1 MRSVMDFTYLRENPD
16 IVWEHT
22 IEHLQL
28 SLTAMGIALPI
39 AIVLGIIAVRLRWTT
54 TPIISTISV
63 LYTVPSIA
71 LLAFLIPSQGIGE
84 RPALIMLVMYA
95 QLFLVRNIVAGLNG
109 VDPATLE
116 AARGLG
122 MNESQLFARI
132 WLPLALPVIIAG
144 IRTGL
149 VTTISLTTI
158 AGWVNAGGLGE
169 LMFQGLALGREST
182 VLAGVVAVSALSLII
197 DLLIRAV
204 ERLTPVA
211 RAQRAAAS

>member
-1 MRSVMDFTYLRENPD
+1 MDFTYLRENPAV
-16 IVWEHT
+16 VWEHT
-22 IEHLQL
+22 IEHIQL
-28 SLTAMGIALPI
+28 SLTAMGIAMPI
-39 AIVLGIIAVRLRWTT
+39 AIVLGILATRILWLT
-54 TPIISTISV
+54 TPIVSIISI

-122 MNESQLFARI
+122 MNEAQLFAKV

-144 IRTGL
+144 VRTGL
-149 VTTISLTTI
+149 VTTISLATI

-182 VLAGVVAVSALSLII
+182 VLAGVVAVSALSLTI
-197 DLLIRAV
+197 DILIRAL

-211 RAQRAAAS
+211 RAQRAAAP

>member
-1 MRSVMDFTYLRENPD
+1 MDFTYLRENPD
-16 IVWEHT
+16 VVWEHT
-22 IEHLQL
+22 IEHIQL
-28 SLTAMGIALPI
+28 SLTAMGIAMPI
-39 AIVLGIIAVRLRWTT
+39 AIVLGILATRILWLT
-54 TPIISTISV
+54 TPIVSIISI

-122 MNESQLFARI
+122 MNEAQLFAKV

-144 IRTGL
+144 VRTGL
-149 VTTISLTTI
+149 VTTISLATI

-182 VLAGVVAVSALSLII
+182 VLAGVVAVSALSLTI
-197 DLLIRAV
+197 DILIRAL

>member
-1 MRSVMDFTYLRENPD
+1 MDLGYLRENPD
-16 IVWEHT
+16 VVWQHT

-28 SLTAMGIALPI
+28 SLTALAIALPV
-39 AIVLGIIAVRLRWTT
+39 AIVLGILAVRIHWLT
-54 TPIISTISV
+54 TPIIAVISV

-95 QLFLVRNIVAGLNG
+95 QLFLVRNMVAGLNG

-122 MNESQLFARI
+122 MDERQLFMRI
-132 WLPLALPVIIAG
+132 WLPLALPVIMAG

-149 VTTISLTTI
+149 VTTISLATI

-169 LMFQGLALGREST
+169 LMFQGLALRREST
-182 VLAGVVAVSALSLII
+182 VLAGIVAVTALSLTI
-197 DLLIRAV
+197 DILMRGL

-211 RAQRAAAS
+211 RAQRAAA

>member
-1 MRSVMDFTYLRENPD
+1 MDLEFLRENPGE
-16 IVWEHT
+16 VWAYT
-22 IEHLQL
+22 VEHLQL

-39 AIVLGIIAVRLRWTT
+39 AIVLGIIAARIRWMT
-54 TPIISTISV
+54 TPIISIVSV

-122 MNESQLFARI
+122 MNEAQLFARV

-144 IRTGL
+144 VRTGL
-149 VTTISLTTI
+149 VTTISLATI

-182 VLAGVVAVSALSLII
+182 VLAGVIAVSALSLTI
-197 DLLIRAV
+197 DLLIRGL
-204 ERLTPVA
+204 ERFTPVA

>member
-1 MRSVMDFTYLRENPD
+1 MDFTYLRENPD
-16 IVWEHT
+16 VVWEHT
-22 IEHLQL
+22 IEHIQL
-28 SLTAMGIALPI
+28 SLTAMGIAMPI
-39 AIVLGIIAVRLRWTT
+39 AIVLGILATRILWLT
-54 TPIISTISV
+54 TPIVSIISI

-122 MNESQLFARI
+122 MNEAQLFAKV

-144 IRTGL
+144 VRTGL
-149 VTTISLTTI
+149 VTTISLATI

-182 VLAGVVAVSALSLII
+182 VLAGVVAVSALSLTI
-197 DLLIRAV
+197 DILIRAL

-211 RAQRAAAS
+211 RAQRAAAP

>member
-1 MRSVMDFTYLRENPD
+1 
-16 IVWEHT
+16 
-22 IEHLQL
+22 
-28 SLTAMGIALPI
+28 
-39 AIVLGIIAVRLRWTT
+39 
-54 TPIISTISV
+54 
-63 LYTVPSIA
+63 
-71 LLAFLIPSQGIGE
+71 
-84 RPALIMLVMYA
+84 MLVMYA

-122 MNESQLFARI
+122 MNEAQLFARI
-132 WLPLALPVIIAG
+132 WFPLALPVIIAG

-182 VLAGVVAVSALSLII
+182 VLAGVVAVSALSLTI